1 MEQKVTEESRR
12 PIKEANRI
20 TKLLDLGLDVSARY
34 PVNVEKVAL
43 ELTPSFNADPITTV
57 QAGSMGKID
66 GMLARHPQ
74 KDEWAIFYNQDIAHK
89 GRTNFTLAH
98 ELGHYFVHRNQI
110 STSRFECGESDM
122 LDENK
127 DFPNIEAE
135 ANIFA
140 ANLLMPNHD
149 FRTQVDGEAF
159 SFDLMQHCACRYD
172 ASLTAVVLKWL
183 EFSKREAIAILSE
196 DGFMH
201 WSKSNNRAFRSGK
214 YYATR
219 KECIEIPNGS
229 LASEARYTL
238 QARNGVKHKPGIW
251 FPNTAATEFSIYST
265 EHEKTLTVLLLED
278 SSGYRIDNDSEEDEQ
293 LLLDTATQI
302 SRDLCRE

>member
-1 MEQKVTEESRR
+1 MTEEGKR

-20 TKLLDLGLDVSARY
+20 SKLLDIGLTRSARY
-34 PVNVEKVAL
+34 PVNVEQVAL
-43 ELTPSFNADPITTV
+43 ELTPAFNADPITIV

-74 KDEWAIFYNQDIAHK
+74 KNEWAIFYNQDITHT

-98 ELGHYFVHRNQI
+98 ELGHYFVHRNQMTK
-110 STSRFECGESDM
+110 SSFECGESDM
-122 LDENK
+122 LDGNQ

-149 FRTQVDGEAF
+149 FREQVTDTPF
-159 SFDLMQHCACRYD
+159 SFDLMQHCASRYD
-172 ASLTAVVLKWL
+172 VSLTSAVLKWL
-183 EFSKREAIAILSE
+183 EFSKKEAIAILSE

-201 WSKSNNRAFRSGK
+201 WSKSNNRAFRAGK

-219 KECIEIPNGS
+219 NECIEIPNGS
-229 LASEARYTL
+229 LAAEARYSL
-238 QARNGVKHKPGIW
+238 PARNGFKCKAGIW
-251 FPNTAATEFSIYST
+251 FPNTEAQEFSIYST
-265 EHEKTLTVLLLED
+265 EHEKTLTVLILED
-278 SSGYRIDNDSEEDEQ
+278 SSSGHHIEDDSEYDEQ
-293 LLLDTATQI
+293 LLVDTATKI
-302 SRDLCRE
+302 SRGFRLR

>member
-1 MEQKVTEESRR
+1 MNEESRR

-20 TKLLDLGLDVSARY
+20 TRLLDLGLNASARY
-34 PVNVEKVAL
+34 PVDVKKVAL

-66 GMLARHPQ
+66 GMLARHPH
-74 KDEWAIFYNQDIAHK
+74 KDVWAIFYNQDIVHK

-110 STSRFECGESDM
+110 SMSRFECGESDM

-127 DFPNIEAE
+127 DFPNIETE

-149 FRTQVDGEAF
+149 FRTQVDGEPF

-183 EFSKREAIAILSE
+183 EFSKNEAIAILSE

-201 WSKSNNRAFRSGK
+201 WSKSNSRALRSGR

-219 KECIEIPNGS
+219 KECIEIPAGS
-229 LASEARYTL
+229 MAFKAGYTS
-238 QARNGVKHKPGIW
+238 QARSGVIHSTGIW
-251 FPNTAATEFSIYST
+251 FPDAEAAEFSIYST
-265 EHEKTLTVLLLED
+265 EHEKTLTVLILESSNGHNNESGVESADQLLED
-278 SSGYRIDNDSEEDEQ
+278 IV
-293 LLLDTATQI
+293 TKI
-302 SRDLCRE
+302 SRDFGQE

>member
-1 MEQKVTEESRR
+1 MTEEKNR

-20 TKLLDLGLDVSARY
+20 TKLLDLGLDSATRY

-43 ELTPSFNADPITTV
+43 ELTPSFNADPITMIK
-57 QAGSMGKID
+57 AGSMGKID
-66 GMLARHPQ
+66 GILARHPQ
-74 KDEWAIFYNQDIAHK
+74 KDEWAIFYNQDITHN

-98 ELGHYFVHRNQI
+98 ELGHYFVHRNQMSKI
-110 STSRFECGESDM
+110 RFECGESDM
-122 LDENK
+122 LDENQN
-127 DFPNIEAE
+127 FPNIEAE

-149 FRTQVDGEAF
+149 FRAQVDGELF

-172 ASLTAVVLKWL
+172 VSLTAVVLKWL

-219 KECIEIPNGS
+219 KECIEIPSGS
-229 LASEARYTL
+229 MAFETRYTSH
-238 QARNGVKHKPGIW
+238 ARTGVKLKAGIW
-251 FPNTAATEFSIYST
+251 FPETEVTEFSIYST
-265 EHEKTLTVLLLED
+265 EHEKTLTVLILED
-278 SSGYRIDNDSEEDEQ
+278 SSGYRIENDSEED
-293 LLLDTATQI
+293 
-302 SRDLCRE
+302 

>member
-1 MEQKVTEESRR
+1 MTEEKKR

-20 TKLLDLGLDVSARY
+20 TKLLDLGLDDSARY

-43 ELTPSFNADPITTV
+43 ELTPSFNADPITMV

-66 GMLARHPQ
+66 GILARHPQ
-74 KDEWAIFYNQDIAHK
+74 KNEWAIFYNQDITHN

-98 ELGHYFVHRNQI
+98 ELGHYFVHRNQT

-122 LDENK
+122 LDGDE

-140 ANLLMPNHD
+140 ANLLMPSHD
-149 FRTQVDGEAF
+149 FRTQVDGESF

-172 ASLTAVVLKWL
+172 VSLTAAVLKWL
-183 EFSKREAIAILSE
+183 DFAKRGAIAILSE

-219 KECIEIPNGS
+219 KECIEIPSGS
-229 LASEARYTL
+229 LALEARNTSH
-238 QARNGVKHKPGIW
+238 ARNGVQHKAGIW
-251 FPNTAATEFSIYST
+251 FPNTAVTEFSIYST
-265 EHEKTLTVLLLED
+265 EHERTLTVLILED
-278 SSGYRIDNDSEEDEQ
+278 SCDYRIENDPEESEQ
-293 LLLDTATQI
+293 LLLDTATHI
-302 SRDLCRE
+302 SRNSRQG

>member
-1 MEQKVTEESRR
+1 MEENKR

-20 TKLLDLGLDVSARY
+20 SKLLDLSLDGSARY

-43 ELTPSFNADPITTV
+43 ELTPSFNADPITMV
-57 QAGSMGKID
+57 QAGNMGKID
-66 GMLARHPQ
+66 GILARHPQ

-98 ELGHYFVHRNQI
+98 ELGHYFVHRNQM

-122 LDENK
+122 LDENQN
-127 DFPNIEAE
+127 FSNIEME

-140 ANLLMPNHD
+140 SNLLMPNHD
-149 FRTQVDGEAF
+149 FRTQVDGEPF
-159 SFDLMQHCACRYD
+159 SFDLMQHCTCRYD
-172 ASLTAVVLKWL
+172 VSLTAVVLKWL

-201 WSKSNNRAFRSGK
+201 WSKSNNRAFQSGR

-219 KECIEIPNGS
+219 KECIEIPNRS
-229 LASEARYTL
+229 SAFETRYTSH
-238 QARNGVKHKPGIW
+238 ARNGVQHKAGIW
-251 FPNTAATEFSIYST
+251 FPNAEATEFSIYST
-265 EHEKTLTVLLLED
+265 EHEKTLTVLILED
-278 SSGYRIDNDSEEDEQ
+278 SSGYHQENTHVEDEQ
-293 LLLDTATQI
+293 LLVDTATQI
-302 SRDLCRE
+302 SRDFRQR